1 MSLAAATWI
10 ENHKRIYDKMIWTQA
25 TELTDTASEGGYS
38 HKYLPCQTSSTWV
51 LYTHDEVLKKR
62 VLIGLK
68 VQGQISLQS
77 LQDGRGVRQGQT
89 LPENPWV
96 GLAHLNPIRGQESE
110 ERKNEDKIA

>member
-10 ENHKRIYDKMIWTQA
+10 EHHKRIYDKMIWNLGTSNKNYSLFNFWNIKYKIQSACQA
-25 TELTDTASEGGYS
+25 TELTDTANQGGYS
-38 HKYLPCQTSSTWV
+38 HKYLPRQTSSTWV

-77 LQDGRGVRQGQT
+77 LQDGGGVRQGQT
-89 LPENPWV
+89 LP
-96 GLAHLNPIRGQESE
+96 
-110 ERKNEDKIA
+110 